1 MTFRNAATARRACSW
16 PWPRFSRTNRNRRT
30 GTSTKPSRISA
41 AAAPSSRCARRST
54 PPRTPEDSAMNHMP
68 ILNRRAFVIGTAT
81 AGAGLALGLD
91 IPFGGPTVVR
101 AADGSPEVNA
111 WVVIRPDD
119 TTVIRIARSEMGQ
132 GTLTGLAQLV
142 AEELE
147 CDWSK
152 VVTEYPTPGQSVARK
167 RAWGDF
173 STGGSRGIRTSQE
186 YVRKGGATARVM
198 LVQAAANG
206 WKVPASEC
214 TAANSVITHTPSGR
228 TTAYGK
234 VVEAAARLEPPAD
247 VKLKDPKDWK
257 LAGKGLKRLD
267 TADKTTGAMIY
278 GIDVKLPGML
288 NAALKDCPVFGG
300 KLKSYDEAKVMGM
313 KGVKK
318 VVRVNDSTVAVVADT
333 WWHAKTALDALP
345 IVWDEG
351 ENGKVST
358 ASIASWLAE
367 GLDSAQPAFIG
378 NQNGD
383 AKAAVAGAAKK
394 VEAVYNYPYQNHAAM
409 EPLNATALYT
419 ADKCEVWC
427 GTQNGEAAFAA
438 TLETSGLSADKC
450 EVHKQMLGGGFG
462 RRGQTDYVRQAVA
475 IAKQMPGTPIKL
487 LWSREEDMQH
497 GTYHPV
503 TQCKLTGAL
512 DADNNLTALQIRIS
526 GQSILFKLRPEG
538 LVNGMDPAAFQGL
551 NASGEAAIGYSFPN
565 LLVEHSM
572 RNPHVPP
579 GFWRGVNVNQNAIYM
594 ECFMDELAK
603 SVGQDPVEFRRKLMS
618 KHPKHLAVLNAV
630 AEKIGWGTPAPQGIY
645 RGIAQVMG
653 YGSYVAG
660 SAEISVTDGSK
671 IKVHRIVASTD
682 PGYVV
687 NPAQVERQIAGS
699 FVYGLSALFYGG
711 CTVKDGK
718 IEQTNFDTY
727 NSMRIAEMPKVECV
741 MVPSGGF
748 WGGVGEPTIGV
759 AAPAVLN
766 AYFAATGKR
775 IRSVPLKDQNITFA

>member
-1 MTFRNAATARRACSW
+1 ML
-16 PWPRFSRTNRNRRT
+16 
-30 GTSTKPSRISA
+30 
-41 AAAPSSRCARRST
+41 
-54 PPRTPEDSAMNHMP
+54 PRTREEAVMNQHVMP
-68 ILNRRAFVIGTAT
+68 KLNRRAFVIGTAT

-91 IPFGGPTVVR
+91 LPFGGPAVVR
-101 AADGSPEVNA
+101 AADGAPEVNA

-119 TTVIRIARSEMGQ
+119 TVVIRIARSEMGQ

-152 VVTEYPTPGQSVARK
+152 VTTEFPTPGQSVARK
-167 RAWGDF
+167 RVWGDF
-173 STGGSRGIRTSQE
+173 STGGSRGIRTSQD

-198 LVQAAANG
+198 LIQAAANE
-206 WKVPASEC
+206 WKVPAAEC
-214 TAANSVITHTPSGR
+214 KVANGVITHTPSGK
-228 TTAYGK
+228 TTSYGK
-234 VVEAAARLEPPAD
+234 VAEAAAKLEPPTD
-247 VKLKDPKDWK
+247 VKLKDPKDWTI
-257 LAGKGLKRLD
+257 AGKGLKRLD
-267 TADKTTGAMIY
+267 TVDKTTGKMTY

-288 NAALKDCPVFGG
+288 NAAIKDCPVFGG
-300 KLKSYDEAKVMGM
+300 KVKSFDEAKIANM

-318 VVRVNDSTVAVVADT
+318 VVPVGDSAVAVVADT

-351 ENGKVST
+351 DNAKVSSET
-358 ASIASWLAE
+358 IAKWLAE
-367 GLDSAQPAFIG
+367 GLDNAQPAYVG

-383 AKAAVAGAAKK
+383 AKAAIASAAKK
-394 VEAVYNYPYQNHAAM
+394 VEAVYSYPYQNHATM
-409 EPLNATALYT
+409 EPMNATVLYT
-419 ADKCEVWC
+419 PDKCEVWC

-438 TLETSGLSADKC
+438 ALEAAGLPADKVD
-450 EVHKQMLGGGFG
+450 VHKLMLGGGFG
-462 RRGQTDYVRQAVA
+462 RRGMTDYVRQAVA

-497 GTYHPV
+497 GKYHPI
-503 TQCKLTGAL
+503 TQCKLTGAF
-512 DADNNLTALQIRIS
+512 DADNNLVALHYRLS
-526 GQSILFKLRPEG
+526 GQSILFSVRPEA
-538 LVNGMDPAAFQGL
+538 LQNGMDPAAFQGV
-551 NASGEAAIGYSFPN
+551 AQSGEAAIGYSVPN
-565 LLVEHSM
+565 LLVEHAM

-579 GFWRGVNVNQNAIYM
+579 GFWRGVNVNHNAIYM
-594 ECFMDELAK
+594 ECFMDELAQA
-603 SVGQDPVEFRRKLMS
+603 VGQDPLEFRRKLMGR
-618 KHPKHLAVLNAV
+618 HPKHLAVLNAV
-630 AEKIGWGTPAPQGIY
+630 AEKIGWGTPAPKGVY

-660 SAEISVTDGSK
+660 AAEISVTDGSK

-711 CTVKDGK
+711 CTVKDGR

-727 NSMRIAEMPKVECV
+727 NSMRINEMPKVESV

-775 IRSVPLKDQNITFA
+775 IRSFPLRNQNISFA